1 MDIVSVIISG
11 EAREVHHVG
20 IFQLEAEADGTI
32 SSFCPGAVA
41 SAPPSSLCHAWQAEA
56 GL

>member
-20 IFQLEAEADGTI
+20 IFQLEAEVDGTI